1 MNEDKYYD
9 KYYEV
14 STEDLVL
21 TIDIRNI
28 RTCYNISG
36 GLDFNISITRLL
48 ILIFRRK
55 QYLSCKL
62 RHFPLN
68 RFPSGLNVGFL
79 NPYIN
84 FRTLEDAN

>member
-1 MNEDKYYD
+1 MHRKTDENLSSSTTRITVGHRWWSVQVNEDKYYD

-36 GLDFNISITRLL
+36 GL
-48 ILIFRRK
+48 ILI
-55 QYLSCKL
+55 
-62 RHFPLN
+62 
-68 RFPSGLNVGFL
+68 
-79 NPYIN
+79 
-84 FRTLEDAN
+84 